1 MKKDQYFNLE
11 VNLLNDDNIA
21 GMMSELDAAEAL
33 GIYVMLLLHL
43 RTKDNYEA
51 SCTPLLLRAFAR
63 RYDLELD
70 MLEKVLHD
78 YNLFEVDEERQ
89 TFRAPYLDRVMQRL
103 EEKWRM
109 DTENGKKGGR
119 PKKRAKCAETPA
131 TKGRK
136 PNETQER
143 REEEKIGIAAVV
155 NNSSNTLAG
164 GAADAATVV
173 EEIPAM
179 AATGNSGTAESSG
192 IRGTSEITVIP
203 ETEEKISATGTSRV
217 SEITGDSGSS
227 GSSRVSEITGDS
239 GSSGSSRASEIMGA
253 SGSSRSSRASE
264 ITGASES
271 SRTSRTSETSEVR
284 TASSVPVERGM
295 RIRAVDE
302 EGQQPLQ
309 PVLSWEVLV
318 DRLADSRLYMELAG
332 QRSGLGRLFIDHQQQ
347 IIGLFKKHI
356 LLYGKEGGLLF
367 FEDVKRYFSNYIA
380 AGSPTCRMLREE
392 LMREIKER
400 ESRDVSRFES
410 IVDGKRMYLG
420 RLIPDSAPPRPD
432 NSAVWDDAHKRWG
445 H

>member
-63 RYDLELD
+63 RHDLELD

-143 REEEKIGIAAVV
+143 REEEKIGITPVV

-164 GAADAATVV
+164 GAADAAMVV
-173 EEIPAM
+173 A
-179 AATGNSGTAESSG
+179 
-192 IRGTSEITVIP
+192 
-203 ETEEKISATGTSRV
+203 ETEEKISA
-217 SEITGDSGSS
+217 SGS
-227 GSSRVSEITGDS
+227 
-239 GSSGSSRASEIMGA
+239 
-253 SGSSRSSRASE
+253 
-264 ITGASES
+264 
-271 SRTSRTSETSEVR
+271 SETSEVR
-284 TASSVPVERGM
+284 TASSVPVGRGM

-309 PVLSWEVLV
+309 PVLSWETLV

-332 QRSGLGRLFIDHQQQ
+332 QRSG
-347 IIGLFKKHI
+347 
-356 LLYGKEGGLLF
+356 
-367 FEDVKRYFSNYIA
+367 
-380 AGSPTCRMLREE
+380 
-392 LMREIKER
+392 
-400 ESRDVSRFES
+400 
-410 IVDGKRMYLG
+410 LG

>member
-63 RYDLELD
+63 RHDLELD

-143 REEEKIGIAAVV
+143 REEEKIGITPVV

-173 EEIPAM
+173 AETEEKIS
-179 AATGNSGTAESSG
+179 AAGASGSSGSSGSSRSSESS
-192 IRGTSEITVIP
+192 RTSRTSEMTVIP
-203 ETEEKISATGTSRV
+203 ETEEKISATGTS
-217 SEITGDSGSS
+217 
-227 GSSRVSEITGDS
+227 
-239 GSSGSSRASEIMGA
+239 
-253 SGSSRSSRASE
+253 
-264 ITGASES
+264 
-271 SRTSRTSETSEVR
+271 ETSEVR
-284 TASSVPVERGM
+284 TASSVPVGRGM

-309 PVLSWEVLV
+309 PVLSWETLV

-356 LLYGKEGGLLF
+356 LLYGKESGLLF

-410 IVDGKRMYLG
+410 VVDGKRMYLG

>member
-63 RYDLELD
+63 RHDLELD

-143 REEEKIGIAAVV
+143 REEEKIGITPVV

-173 EEIPAM
+173 AEIPAA
-179 AATGNSGTAESSG
+179 AATGNSGSSESS
-192 IRGTSEITVIP
+192 RTSRASEMTVIP
-203 ETEEKISATGTSRV
+203 ETEEKISA
-217 SEITGDSGSS
+217 
-227 GSSRVSEITGDS
+227 
-239 GSSGSSRASEIMGA
+239 AGA
-253 SGSSRSSRASE
+253 SG
-264 ITGASES
+264 
-271 SRTSRTSETSEVR
+271 TSETSEVR
-284 TASSVPVERGM
+284 TASSVPVGRGM

-309 PVLSWEVLV
+309 PVLSWETLV

-356 LLYGKEGGLLF
+356 LLYGKESGLLF

-410 IVDGKRMYLG
+410 VVDGKRMYLG

-432 NSAVWDDAHKRWG
+432 NSAGVG
-445 H
+445 

>member
-63 RYDLELD
+63 RHDLELD

-143 REEEKIGIAAVV
+143 REEEKIGITPVV

-164 GAADAATVV
+164 GAADAAMVV
-173 EEIPAM
+173 AEIPAA
-179 AATGNSGTAESSG
+179 AATGNSGNSGASESS
-192 IRGTSEITVIP
+192 RTSRTSGMTVIP
-203 ETEEKISATGTSRV
+203 ETEEKISATGTS
-217 SEITGDSGSS
+217 
-227 GSSRVSEITGDS
+227 
-239 GSSGSSRASEIMGA
+239 
-253 SGSSRSSRASE
+253 
-264 ITGASES
+264 
-271 SRTSRTSETSEVR
+271 ETSEVR
-284 TASSVPVERGM
+284 TASSVPVGRGM

-309 PVLSWEVLV
+309 PVLSWETLV

-356 LLYGKEGGLLF
+356 LLYGKESGLLF

-410 IVDGKRMYLG
+410 VVDGKRMYLG

>member
-1 MKKDQYFNLE
+1 
-11 VNLLNDDNIA
+11 
-21 GMMSELDAAEAL
+21 
-33 GIYVMLLLHL
+33 
-43 RTKDNYEA
+43 
-51 SCTPLLLRAFAR
+51 
-63 RYDLELD
+63 
-70 MLEKVLHD
+70 
-78 YNLFEVDEERQ
+78 
-89 TFRAPYLDRVMQRL
+89 
-103 EEKWRM
+103 M

-119 PKKRAKCAETPA
+119 PKKLAKCAETPA

-143 REEEKIGIAAVV
+143 REEEKIGITPVV

-173 EEIPAM
+173 TGIPET
-179 AATGNSGTAESSG
+179 AATGNSRTAESSG
-192 IRGTSEITVIP
+192 
-203 ETEEKISATGTSRV
+203 
-217 SEITGDSGSS
+217 
-227 GSSRVSEITGDS
+227 
-239 GSSGSSRASEIMGA
+239 
-253 SGSSRSSRASE
+253 
-264 ITGASES
+264 
-271 SRTSRTSETSEVR
+271 TSRTSETSEVR
-284 TASSVPVERGM
+284 TASSVPVGRGM

-400 ESRDVSRFES
+400 ESKDVSRFES

>member
-63 RYDLELD
+63 RHDLELD

-143 REEEKIGIAAVV
+143 REEEKIGITPVV

-164 GAADAATVV
+164 GAADAAMVV
-173 EEIPAM
+173 A
-179 AATGNSGTAESSG
+179 
-192 IRGTSEITVIP
+192 
-203 ETEEKISATGTSRV
+203 ETEEKISATG
-217 SEITGDSGSS
+217 
-227 GSSRVSEITGDS
+227 
-239 GSSGSSRASEIMGA
+239 A
-253 SGSSRSSRASE
+253 SG
-264 ITGASES
+264 
-271 SRTSRTSETSEVR
+271 TSETSEVR
-284 TASSVPVERGM
+284 TASSVPVGRGM

-309 PVLSWEVLV
+309 PVLSWETLV

-356 LLYGKEGGLLF
+356 LLYGKESGLLF

-410 IVDGKRMYLG
+410 VVDGKRMYLG

-432 NSAVWDDAHKRWG
+432 NSAVWDDAHVWTPFIPRLDTI
-445 H
+445 HPTSECRSPHA

>member
-143 REEEKIGIAAVV
+143 REEEKIGITPVV

-164 GAADAATVV
+164 EAADAATVV
-173 EEIPAM
+173 EGIPET
-179 AATGNSGTAESSG
+179 AATENSGAAESSR

-203 ETEEKISATGTSRV
+203 ETEEKIYVTGTSRA
-217 SEITGDSGSS
+217 
-227 GSSRVSEITGDS
+227 SEITGDS

-253 SGSSRSSRASE
+253 SGSSRTSRA
-264 ITGASES
+264 
-271 SRTSRTSETSEVR
+271 SETSEVR
-284 TASSVPVERGM
+284 TASSVPVGRGM

-309 PVLSWEVLV
+309 PVLSWEALV

-400 ESRDVSRFES
+400 ESKDVSRFES

>member
-63 RYDLELD
+63 RHDLELD

-143 REEEKIGIAAVV
+143 REEEKIGITPVV

-173 EEIPAM
+173 AEIPA
-179 AATGNSGTAESSG
+179 AGATGNSGSSRASESS
-192 IRGTSEITVIP
+192 RTSRASEMTVIP
-203 ETEEKISATGTSRV
+203 ETEEKISA
-217 SEITGDSGSS
+217 
-227 GSSRVSEITGDS
+227 
-239 GSSGSSRASEIMGA
+239 AAA
-253 SGSSRSSRASE
+253 SG
-264 ITGASES
+264 
-271 SRTSRTSETSEVR
+271 TSEVR
-284 TASSVPVERGM
+284 TASSVPVGRGM

-309 PVLSWEVLV
+309 PVLSWETLV

-356 LLYGKEGGLLF
+356 LLYGKESGLLF

-410 IVDGKRMYLG
+410 VVDGKRMYLG

>member
-143 REEEKIGIAAVV
+143 REEEKIGITPVV

-164 GAADAATVV
+164 GAADAAMVV
-173 EEIPAM
+173 AEIPAA
-179 AATGNSGTAESSG
+179 AATGNSGSSGASESS
-192 IRGTSEITVIP
+192 RTSRTSGMTVIP
-203 ETEEKISATGTSRV
+203 ETEEKISATGS
-217 SEITGDSGSS
+217 
-227 GSSRVSEITGDS
+227 
-239 GSSGSSRASEIMGA
+239 
-253 SGSSRSSRASE
+253 
-264 ITGASES
+264 
-271 SRTSRTSETSEVR
+271 SETSEVR
-284 TASSVPVERGM
+284 TASSVPVGRGM

-309 PVLSWEVLV
+309 PVLSWETLV

-356 LLYGKEGGLLF
+356 LLYGKESGLLF

-410 IVDGKRMYLG
+410 VVDGKRMYLG

>member
-63 RYDLELD
+63 RHDLELD

-143 REEEKIGIAAVV
+143 REEEKIGITPVV

-164 GAADAATVV
+164 GAADAAMVV
-173 EEIPAM
+173 A
-179 AATGNSGTAESSG
+179 
-192 IRGTSEITVIP
+192 
-203 ETEEKISATGTSRV
+203 ETEEKISA
-217 SEITGDSGSS
+217 SGS
-227 GSSRVSEITGDS
+227 
-239 GSSGSSRASEIMGA
+239 
-253 SGSSRSSRASE
+253 
-264 ITGASES
+264 
-271 SRTSRTSETSEVR
+271 SETSEVR
-284 TASSVPVERGM
+284 TASSVPVGRGM

-309 PVLSWEVLV
+309 PVLSWETLV

-356 LLYGKEGGLLF
+356 LLYGKESGLLF
-367 FEDVKRYFSNYIA
+367 FEDVKRYFSN
-380 AGSPTCRMLREE
+380 
-392 LMREIKER
+392 
-400 ESRDVSRFES
+400 
-410 IVDGKRMYLG
+410 
-420 RLIPDSAPPRPD
+420 
-432 NSAVWDDAHKRWG
+432 
-445 H
+445 

>member
-164 GAADAATVV
+164 GAADAAMVV
-173 EEIPAM
+173 A
-179 AATGNSGTAESSG
+179 
-192 IRGTSEITVIP
+192 
-203 ETEEKISATGTSRV
+203 ETEEKISA
-217 SEITGDSGSS
+217 SG
-227 GSSRVSEITGDS
+227 
-239 GSSGSSRASEIMGA
+239 
-253 SGSSRSSRASE
+253 
-264 ITGASES
+264 
-271 SRTSRTSETSEVR
+271 TSETSEVR
-284 TASSVPVERGM
+284 TASSVPVGRGM

-309 PVLSWEVLV
+309 PVLSWETLV

-356 LLYGKEGGLLF
+356 LLYGKESGLLF

-410 IVDGKRMYLG
+410 VVDGKRMYLG

>member
-143 REEEKIGIAAVV
+143 REEEKIGITPVV
-155 NNSSNTLAG
+155 NNSSNTPAG

-173 EEIPAM
+173 EE
-179 AATGNSGTAESSG
+179 NSGASG
-192 IRGTSEITVIP
+192 ISEITVIP
-203 ETEEKISATGTSRV
+203 ETEEKIYVTG
-217 SEITGDSGSS
+217 I
-227 GSSRVSEITGDS
+227 
-239 GSSGSSRASEIMGA
+239 
-253 SGSSRSSRASE
+253 SRASE

-271 SRTSRTSETSEVR
+271 SGTSRASVITGASESSRSSRTSETSEVR

-309 PVLSWEVLV
+309 PVLSWEALV

-400 ESRDVSRFES
+400 ESKDVSRFES

>member
-63 RYDLELD
+63 RHDLELD

-143 REEEKIGIAAVV
+143 REEEKIGITPVV

-173 EEIPAM
+173 AEIPAA
-179 AATGNSGTAESSG
+179 AATGTSGSSRASESS
-192 IRGTSEITVIP
+192 RTSRTSEMTVIP
-203 ETEEKISATGTSRV
+203 ETEEKISA
-217 SEITGDSGSS
+217 
-227 GSSRVSEITGDS
+227 
-239 GSSGSSRASEIMGA
+239 AAA
-253 SGSSRSSRASE
+253 SG
-264 ITGASES
+264 
-271 SRTSRTSETSEVR
+271 TSEVR
-284 TASSVPVERGM
+284 TASSVPVGRGM

-309 PVLSWEVLV
+309 PVLSWETLV

-356 LLYGKEGGLLF
+356 LLTE
-367 FEDVKRYFSNYIA
+367 KRA
-380 AGSPTCRMLREE
+380 ACSSLRT
-392 LMREIKER
+392 
-400 ESRDVSRFES
+400 
-410 IVDGKRMYLG
+410 
-420 RLIPDSAPPRPD
+420 
-432 NSAVWDDAHKRWG
+432 
-445 H
+445 

>member
-63 RYDLELD
+63 RHDLELD

-143 REEEKIGIAAVV
+143 REEEKIGITPVV

-173 EEIPAM
+173 AEIPA
-179 AATGNSGTAESSG
+179 AGATGNSESS
-192 IRGTSEITVIP
+192 RASEMTVIP
-203 ETEEKISATGTSRV
+203 ETEEKISASGTS
-217 SEITGDSGSS
+217 G
-227 GSSRVSEITGDS
+227 
-239 GSSGSSRASEIMGA
+239 
-253 SGSSRSSRASE
+253 
-264 ITGASES
+264 
-271 SRTSRTSETSEVR
+271 TSEVR
-284 TASSVPVERGM
+284 TASSVPVGRGM

-309 PVLSWEVLV
+309 PVLSWETLV

-356 LLYGKEGGLLF
+356 LLYGKESGLLF

-410 IVDGKRMYLG
+410 VVDGKRMYLG

>member
-63 RYDLELD
+63 RHDLELD

-143 REEEKIGIAAVV
+143 REEEKIGITPVV

-164 GAADAATVV
+164 GAADAAMVV
-173 EEIPAM
+173 AEIPAA
-179 AATGNSGTAESSG
+179 AATGTSGNSGASESS
-192 IRGTSEITVIP
+192 RTSRTSEMTVIP
-203 ETEEKISATGTSRV
+203 ETEEKISATGS
-217 SEITGDSGSS
+217 
-227 GSSRVSEITGDS
+227 
-239 GSSGSSRASEIMGA
+239 
-253 SGSSRSSRASE
+253 
-264 ITGASES
+264 
-271 SRTSRTSETSEVR
+271 SETSEVR
-284 TASSVPVERGM
+284 TASSVPVGRGM

-309 PVLSWEVLV
+309 PVLSWETLV

-356 LLYGKEGGLLF
+356 LLYGKESGLLF

-410 IVDGKRMYLG
+410 VVDGKRMYLG

-432 NSAVWDDAHKRWG
+432 NSAVWDDAHKKWG

>member
-143 REEEKIGIAAVV
+143 REEEKIGITPVV
-155 NNSSNTLAG
+155 NNSSNTFAG

-173 EEIPAM
+173 EE
-179 AATGNSGTAESSG
+179 NSGASG
-192 IRGTSEITVIP
+192 ISEITVIP
-203 ETEEKISATGTSRV
+203 ETEEKIYVTG
-217 SEITGDSGSS
+217 I
-227 GSSRVSEITGDS
+227 
-239 GSSGSSRASEIMGA
+239 
-253 SGSSRSSRASE
+253 SRASE

-271 SRTSRTSETSEVR
+271 SGTSRTSVITGASESSRSSRISETSEVR

-309 PVLSWEVLV
+309 PVLSWEALV

-400 ESRDVSRFES
+400 ESKDVSRFES

>member
-63 RYDLELD
+63 RHDLELD

-143 REEEKIGIAAVV
+143 REEEKIGITPVV

-173 EEIPAM
+173 AEIPA
-179 AATGNSGTAESSG
+179 AGATGNSESSRTSG
-192 IRGTSEITVIP
+192 SSRTSRTSEMTVIP
-203 ETEEKISATGTSRV
+203 ETEEKISA
-217 SEITGDSGSS
+217 SG
-227 GSSRVSEITGDS
+227 
-239 GSSGSSRASEIMGA
+239 
-253 SGSSRSSRASE
+253 
-264 ITGASES
+264 
-271 SRTSRTSETSEVR
+271 TSETSEVR
-284 TASSVPVERGM
+284 TASSVPVGRGM

-309 PVLSWEVLV
+309 PVLSWETLV

-356 LLYGKEGGLLF
+356 LLYGKESGLLF

-410 IVDGKRMYLG
+410 VVDGKRMYLG

>member
-63 RYDLELD
+63 RHDLELD

-143 REEEKIGIAAVV
+143 REEEKIGITPVV

-164 GAADAATVV
+164 GAADAAMVV
-173 EEIPAM
+173 AEIPAT
-179 AATGNSGTAESSG
+179 AATGNSGNSGASESS
-192 IRGTSEITVIP
+192 RTSRTSGMTVIP
-203 ETEEKISATGTSRV
+203 ETEEKISATGTS
-217 SEITGDSGSS
+217 
-227 GSSRVSEITGDS
+227 
-239 GSSGSSRASEIMGA
+239 
-253 SGSSRSSRASE
+253 
-264 ITGASES
+264 
-271 SRTSRTSETSEVR
+271 ETSEVR
-284 TASSVPVERGM
+284 TASSVPVGRGM

-309 PVLSWEVLV
+309 PVLSWETLV

-356 LLYGKEGGLLF
+356 LLYGKESGLLF

-410 IVDGKRMYLG
+410 VVDGKRMYLG

>member
-143 REEEKIGIAAVV
+143 REEEKIGITPVV

-173 EEIPAM
+173 TGIPET
-179 AATGNSGTAESSG
+179 AATGNSGAAESSG
-192 IRGTSEITVIP
+192 IKGTSGMTVIP
-203 ETEEKISATGTSRV
+203 ETEEKISATGTSRT
-217 SEITGDSGSS
+217 SEITGD
-227 GSSRVSEITGDS
+227 
-239 GSSGSSRASEIMGA
+239 

-264 ITGASES
+264 IIGASGS
-271 SRTSRTSETSEVR
+271 SRTSRASETSEVR
-284 TASSVPVERGM
+284 TASSVPVGRGM

-309 PVLSWEVLV
+309 PVLSWETLV

-356 LLYGKEGGLLF
+356 LLYGKESGLLF

-400 ESRDVSRFES
+400 ESKDVSRFES

>member
-63 RYDLELD
+63 WHDLELD

-143 REEEKIGIAAVV
+143 REEEKIGITPVV

-173 EEIPAM
+173 AEIPAA
-179 AATGNSGTAESSG
+179 AATGNSGSSGASESS
-192 IRGTSEITVIP
+192 RTSRTSEMTVIP
-203 ETEEKISATGTSRV
+203 ETEEKISA
-217 SEITGDSGSS
+217 SGS
-227 GSSRVSEITGDS
+227 
-239 GSSGSSRASEIMGA
+239 
-253 SGSSRSSRASE
+253 
-264 ITGASES
+264 
-271 SRTSRTSETSEVR
+271 SETSEVR
-284 TASSVPVERGM
+284 TASSVPVGRGM

-309 PVLSWEVLV
+309 PVLSWETLV

-356 LLYGKEGGLLF
+356 LLYGKESGLLF

-410 IVDGKRMYLG
+410 VVDGKRMYLG

>member
-63 RYDLELD
+63 RHDLELD

-143 REEEKIGIAAVV
+143 REEEKIGITPVV

-173 EEIPAM
+173 AEIPAA
-179 AATGNSGTAESSG
+179 AATGNSGSSGASESS
-192 IRGTSEITVIP
+192 RTSRTSEMTVIP
-203 ETEEKISATGTSRV
+203 ETEEKISA
-217 SEITGDSGSS
+217 SGS
-227 GSSRVSEITGDS
+227 
-239 GSSGSSRASEIMGA
+239 
-253 SGSSRSSRASE
+253 
-264 ITGASES
+264 
-271 SRTSRTSETSEVR
+271 SETSEVR
-284 TASSVPVERGM
+284 TASSVPVGRGM

-309 PVLSWEVLV
+309 PVLSWETLV

-356 LLYGKEGGLLF
+356 LLYGKESGLLF

-400 ESRDVSRFES
+400 ESKDVSRFES

>member
-63 RYDLELD
+63 RHDLELD

-143 REEEKIGIAAVV
+143 REEEKIGITPVV

-164 GAADAATVV
+164 GAADAAMVV
-173 EEIPAM
+173 AEIPAT
-179 AATGNSGTAESSG
+179 AATGNSGNSGASESS
-192 IRGTSEITVIP
+192 RTSRTSGMTVIP
-203 ETEEKISATGTSRV
+203 ETEEKISATGTS
-217 SEITGDSGSS
+217 
-227 GSSRVSEITGDS
+227 
-239 GSSGSSRASEIMGA
+239 
-253 SGSSRSSRASE
+253 
-264 ITGASES
+264 
-271 SRTSRTSETSEVR
+271 ETSEVR
-284 TASSVPVERGM
+284 TASSVPVGRGM

-309 PVLSWEVLV
+309 PVLSWETLV

-356 LLYGKEGGLLF
+356 LLYGKESGLLF

-410 IVDGKRMYLG
+410 VVDGKRMYLG

-432 NSAVWDDAHKRWG
+432 NSAVWDDAHKKWG

>member
-63 RYDLELD
+63 RHDLELD

-143 REEEKIGIAAVV
+143 REEEKIGITPVV

-164 GAADAATVV
+164 GAADAAMVV
-173 EEIPAM
+173 AEIPAA
-179 AATGNSGTAESSG
+179 AATGNSGASESS
-192 IRGTSEITVIP
+192 RTSRTSRTSEMTVIP
-203 ETEEKISATGTSRV
+203 ETEEKISA
-217 SEITGDSGSS
+217 SG
-227 GSSRVSEITGDS
+227 
-239 GSSGSSRASEIMGA
+239 
-253 SGSSRSSRASE
+253 
-264 ITGASES
+264 
-271 SRTSRTSETSEVR
+271 TSETSEVR
-284 TASSVPVERGM
+284 TASSVPVGRGM

-309 PVLSWEVLV
+309 PVLSWETLV

-356 LLYGKEGGLLF
+356 LLYGKESGLLF

-410 IVDGKRMYLG
+410 VVDGKRMYLG

>member
-143 REEEKIGIAAVV
+143 REEEKIGITPVV

-173 EEIPAM
+173 AGIPAT
-179 AATGNSGTAESSG
+179 AATGNSGAAESS
-192 IRGTSEITVIP
+192 RTSETSEIMVIP
-203 ETEEKISATGTSRV
+203 ETEEKIYVTG
-217 SEITGDSGSS
+217 I
-227 GSSRVSEITGDS
+227 
-239 GSSGSSRASEIMGA
+239 SRASEITGA
-253 SGSSRSSRASE
+253 SGSSGTSRTSE

-271 SRTSRTSETSEVR
+271 SRSSRISETSEVR
-284 TASSVPVERGM
+284 TASSVPVGRGM

>member
-63 RYDLELD
+63 RHDLELD

-143 REEEKIGIAAVV
+143 REEEKIGITPVV

-164 GAADAATVV
+164 GAADAAMVV
-173 EEIPAM
+173 AEIPAA
-179 AATGNSGTAESSG
+179 AATGNSGASESS
-192 IRGTSEITVIP
+192 RTSRTSGMTVIP
-203 ETEEKISATGTSRV
+203 ETEEKISA
-217 SEITGDSGSS
+217 SGS
-227 GSSRVSEITGDS
+227 
-239 GSSGSSRASEIMGA
+239 
-253 SGSSRSSRASE
+253 
-264 ITGASES
+264 
-271 SRTSRTSETSEVR
+271 SETSEVR
-284 TASSVPVERGM
+284 TASSVPVGRGM

-309 PVLSWEVLV
+309 PVLSWETLV

-356 LLYGKEGGLLF
+356 LLYGKESGLLF

-410 IVDGKRMYLG
+410 VVDGKRMYLG

>member
-63 RYDLELD
+63 RHDLELD

-143 REEEKIGIAAVV
+143 REEEKIGITPVV
-155 NNSSNTLAG
+155 NNSSNTLEG
-164 GAADAATVV
+164 GAADAAMVV
-173 EEIPAM
+173 AEIPAA
-179 AATGNSGTAESSG
+179 AATGNSGSSRTSESS
-192 IRGTSEITVIP
+192 RTSRTSGMTVIP
-203 ETEEKISATGTSRV
+203 ETEEKISA
-217 SEITGDSGSS
+217 SG
-227 GSSRVSEITGDS
+227 
-239 GSSGSSRASEIMGA
+239 
-253 SGSSRSSRASE
+253 
-264 ITGASES
+264 
-271 SRTSRTSETSEVR
+271 TSETSEVR
-284 TASSVPVERGM
+284 TASSVPVGRGM

-309 PVLSWEVLV
+309 PVLSWETLV

-356 LLYGKEGGLLF
+356 LLYGKESGLLF

-410 IVDGKRMYLG
+410 VVDGKRMYLG

>member
-143 REEEKIGIAAVV
+143 REEEKIGITPVV

-164 GAADAATVV
+164 GAADAAMVV
-173 EEIPAM
+173 AEIPAA
-179 AATGNSGTAESSG
+179 AATGNSGSSRASESS
-192 IRGTSEITVIP
+192 RTSRTSGMTVIP
-203 ETEEKISATGTSRV
+203 ETEEKISA
-217 SEITGDSGSS
+217 SG
-227 GSSRVSEITGDS
+227 
-239 GSSGSSRASEIMGA
+239 
-253 SGSSRSSRASE
+253 
-264 ITGASES
+264 
-271 SRTSRTSETSEVR
+271 TSETSEVR
-284 TASSVPVERGM
+284 TASSVPVGRGM

-309 PVLSWEVLV
+309 PVLSWETLV

-356 LLYGKEGGLLF
+356 LLYGKESGLLF

-410 IVDGKRMYLG
+410 VVDGKRMYLG

>member
-63 RYDLELD
+63 RHDLELD

-103 EEKWRM
+103 EEKRRM

-143 REEEKIGIAAVV
+143 REEEKIGITPVV

-164 GAADAATVV
+164 GAADAAMVV
-173 EEIPAM
+173 A
-179 AATGNSGTAESSG
+179 
-192 IRGTSEITVIP
+192 
-203 ETEEKISATGTSRV
+203 ETEEKISATG
-217 SEITGDSGSS
+217 
-227 GSSRVSEITGDS
+227 
-239 GSSGSSRASEIMGA
+239 A
-253 SGSSRSSRASE
+253 SG
-264 ITGASES
+264 
-271 SRTSRTSETSEVR
+271 TSETSEVR
-284 TASSVPVERGM
+284 TASSVPVGRGM

-309 PVLSWEVLV
+309 PVLSWETLV

-356 LLYGKEGGLLF
+356 LLYGKESGLLF

-410 IVDGKRMYLG
+410 VVDGKRMYLG

>member
-63 RYDLELD
+63 RHDLELD

-119 PKKRAKCAETPA
+119 PKKRAKCPETPA

-143 REEEKIGIAAVV
+143 REEEKIGITPVV

-173 EEIPAM
+173 AEIPAA
-179 AATGNSGTAESSG
+179 AATGNSGSSRASESS
-192 IRGTSEITVIP
+192 RTSRTSEMTVIP
-203 ETEEKISATGTSRV
+203 ETEEKISA
-217 SEITGDSGSS
+217 SG
-227 GSSRVSEITGDS
+227 
-239 GSSGSSRASEIMGA
+239 
-253 SGSSRSSRASE
+253 
-264 ITGASES
+264 
-271 SRTSRTSETSEVR
+271 TSETSEVR
-284 TASSVPVERGM
+284 TASSVPVGRGM

-309 PVLSWEVLV
+309 PVLSWETLV

-356 LLYGKEGGLLF
+356 LLYGKESGLLF

-410 IVDGKRMYLG
+410 VVDGKRMYLG

>member
-63 RYDLELD
+63 RHDLELD

-143 REEEKIGIAAVV
+143 REEEKIGITPVV

-164 GAADAATVV
+164 GATDAAMVV
-173 EEIPAM
+173 AEIPAA
-179 AATGNSGTAESSG
+179 AATGNSGSS
-192 IRGTSEITVIP
+192 RTSRTSEMTVIP
-203 ETEEKISATGTSRV
+203 ETEEKISA
-217 SEITGDSGSS
+217 SG
-227 GSSRVSEITGDS
+227 
-239 GSSGSSRASEIMGA
+239 
-253 SGSSRSSRASE
+253 
-264 ITGASES
+264 
-271 SRTSRTSETSEVR
+271 TSETSEVR
-284 TASSVPVERGM
+284 TASSVPVGRGM

-309 PVLSWEVLV
+309 PVLSWETLV

-356 LLYGKEGGLLF
+356 LLYGKESGLLF

-392 LMREIKER
+392 LMREIMER

-410 IVDGKRMYLG
+410 VVDGKRMYLG
-420 RLIPDSAPPRPD
+420 RLIPNSAPPRPD

>member
-143 REEEKIGIAAVV
+143 REEEKIGITPVV

-173 EEIPAM
+173 AEIPAA
-179 AATGNSGTAESSG
+179 AATG
-192 IRGTSEITVIP
+192 
-203 ETEEKISATGTSRV
+203 
-217 SEITGDSGSS
+217 
-227 GSSRVSEITGDS
+227 
-239 GSSGSSRASEIMGA
+239 
-253 SGSSRSSRASE
+253 
-264 ITGASES
+264 
-271 SRTSRTSETSEVR
+271 TSETSEVR
-284 TASSVPVERGM
+284 TASSVPVGRGM

-309 PVLSWEVLV
+309 PVLSWETLV

-356 LLYGKEGGLLF
+356 LLYGKESGLLF

-410 IVDGKRMYLG
+410 VVDGKRMYLG

>member
-143 REEEKIGIAAVV
+143 REEEKIGITPVV

-173 EEIPAM
+173 TGIPAT
-179 AATGNSGTAESSG
+179 AATGNSGAAESSG
-192 IRGTSEITVIP
+192 IKGTSGMTVIP

-227 GSSRVSEITGDS
+227 GSSR
-239 GSSGSSRASEIMGA
+239 ASEIMGA
-253 SGSSRSSRASE
+253 SGSSRTSRA
-264 ITGASES
+264 
-271 SRTSRTSETSEVR
+271 SETSEVR
-284 TASSVPVERGM
+284 TASSVPVGRGM

-356 LLYGKEGGLLF
+356 LLYGKESGLLF

-400 ESRDVSRFES
+400 ESKDVSRFES

>member
-63 RYDLELD
+63 RHDLELD

-143 REEEKIGIAAVV
+143 REEEKIGITPVV

-164 GAADAATVV
+164 GAADAAMVV
-173 EEIPAM
+173 A
-179 AATGNSGTAESSG
+179 
-192 IRGTSEITVIP
+192 
-203 ETEEKISATGTSRV
+203 ETEEKISA
-217 SEITGDSGSS
+217 SG
-227 GSSRVSEITGDS
+227 
-239 GSSGSSRASEIMGA
+239 
-253 SGSSRSSRASE
+253 
-264 ITGASES
+264 
-271 SRTSRTSETSEVR
+271 TSETSEVR
-284 TASSVPVERGM
+284 TASSVPVGRGM

-309 PVLSWEVLV
+309 PVLSWETLV

-356 LLYGKEGGLLF
+356 LLYGKESGLLF

-410 IVDGKRMYLG
+410 VVDGKRMYLG

>member
-63 RYDLELD
+63 RHDLELD

-143 REEEKIGIAAVV
+143 REEEKIGITPVV

-164 GAADAATVV
+164 GAADAVTVV
-173 EEIPAM
+173 AEIPAA
-179 AATGNSGTAESSG
+179 AATGNSGSSRASESSRTSG
-192 IRGTSEITVIP
+192 SSESSRTSRTSEMTVIP
-203 ETEEKISATGTSRV
+203 ETEEKISATGTS
-217 SEITGDSGSS
+217 
-227 GSSRVSEITGDS
+227 
-239 GSSGSSRASEIMGA
+239 
-253 SGSSRSSRASE
+253 
-264 ITGASES
+264 
-271 SRTSRTSETSEVR
+271 ETSEVR
-284 TASSVPVERGM
+284 TASSVPVGRGM
-295 RIRAVDE
+295 RIRGVDE
-302 EGQQPLQ
+302 GGQQPLQ
-309 PVLSWEVLV
+309 PVLSWETLV

-356 LLYGKEGGLLF
+356 LLYGKESGLLF

-410 IVDGKRMYLG
+410 VVDGKRMYLG

>member
-143 REEEKIGIAAVV
+143 REEEKIGITPVV

-173 EEIPAM
+173 TGIPET
-179 AATGNSGTAESSG
+179 AATGNSGAAESSG
-192 IRGTSEITVIP
+192 IKGTSGMTVIP
-203 ETEEKISATGTSRV
+203 ETEEKISATGTSRT

-227 GSSRVSEITGDS
+227 R
-239 GSSGSSRASEIMGA
+239 SSRASEIMGA
-253 SGSSRSSRASE
+253 SGSSRTSRA
-264 ITGASES
+264 
-271 SRTSRTSETSEVR
+271 SETSEVR
-284 TASSVPVERGM
+284 TASSVPVGRGM

-309 PVLSWEVLV
+309 PVLSWETLV

-356 LLYGKEGGLLF
+356 LLYGKESGLLF
-367 FEDVKRYFSNYIA
+367 FEGVKRYFSNYIA

-400 ESRDVSRFES
+400 ESKDVSRFES

>member
-63 RYDLELD
+63 RHDLELD

-143 REEEKIGIAAVV
+143 REEEKIGITPVV

-173 EEIPAM
+173 AEIPA
-179 AATGNSGTAESSG
+179 AGATGNSE
-192 IRGTSEITVIP
+192 
-203 ETEEKISATGTSRV
+203 
-217 SEITGDSGSS
+217 
-227 GSSRVSEITGDS
+227 
-239 GSSGSSRASEIMGA
+239 
-253 SGSSRSSRASE
+253 SSRS
-264 ITGASES
+264 SES
-271 SRTSRTSETSEVR
+271 SRTSRASEMTVIPEPEEKISASGTSGTSEVR
-284 TASSVPVERGM
+284 TASSAPVGRGM

-309 PVLSWEVLV
+309 PVLSWETLV

-356 LLYGKEGGLLF
+356 LLYGKESGLLF

-410 IVDGKRMYLG
+410 VVDGKRMYLG

>member
-63 RYDLELD
+63 RHDLELD

-143 REEEKIGIAAVV
+143 REEEKIGITPVV

-164 GAADAATVV
+164 GAADAAMVV
-173 EEIPAM
+173 AEIPAA
-179 AATGNSGTAESSG
+179 AATGNSGNSGASESS
-192 IRGTSEITVIP
+192 RTSRTSGMTVIP
-203 ETEEKISATGTSRV
+203 ETEEKISA
-217 SEITGDSGSS
+217 SGS
-227 GSSRVSEITGDS
+227 
-239 GSSGSSRASEIMGA
+239 
-253 SGSSRSSRASE
+253 
-264 ITGASES
+264 
-271 SRTSRTSETSEVR
+271 SETSEVR
-284 TASSVPVERGM
+284 TASSVPVGRGM

-309 PVLSWEVLV
+309 PVLSWETLV

-400 ESRDVSRFES
+400 ESKDVSRFES

>member
-143 REEEKIGIAAVV
+143 REEEKIGITPVV

-173 EEIPAM
+173 TGIPET
-179 AATGNSGTAESSG
+179 AATGNSGAAESSG
-192 IRGTSEITVIP
+192 IKGTSGMTVIP
-203 ETEEKISATGTSRV
+203 ETEEKISATGTSRT

-227 GSSRVSEITGDS
+227 R
-239 GSSGSSRASEIMGA
+239 SSRASEIMGA
-253 SGSSRSSRASE
+253 SGSSRTSRA
-264 ITGASES
+264 
-271 SRTSRTSETSEVR
+271 SETSEVR
-284 TASSVPVERGM
+284 TASSVPVGRGM

-309 PVLSWEVLV
+309 PVLSWETLV

-356 LLYGKEGGLLF
+356 LLYGKESGLLF

-392 LMREIKER
+392 LMREFKER
-400 ESRDVSRFES
+400 ESKVVSRFES